1 MKKIFGRITSMI
13 TRIFRWV
20 WKTIRR
26 VINMFRRKRRP
37 IEPTVVYNVIT
48 DAVKTA
54 PVVKVDE
61 FFREPEV
68 ELEEDHNADTIVI
81 TD

>member
-1 MKKIFGRITSMI
+1 MKKIISFI
-13 TRIFRWV
+13 TRLFRWV

-26 VINMFRRKRRP
+26 VINIFRRNNKRRP

-61 FFREPEV
+61 FLREPEV